1 MKLRIKGESLRLR
14 VSRTDL
20 ERLMLEGRIEESIHF
35 GVRPDE
41 KWTYALE
48 LGAKEAAISMRFADN
63 EVAVLLSKS
72 EAKKWV
78 ETETVGI
85 YGEVQGGAG
94 SLELIVEKDFA
105 CLDRQDEENADTF
118 PNPKAGRAC

>member
-1 MKLRIKGESLRLR
+1 MKLRIKGESVRLR
-14 VSRTDL
+14 VSRSDL
-20 ERLMLEGRIEESIHF
+20 ERLMHEGRIEESIHF

-48 LGAKEAAISMRFADN
+48 LVPQEGAISMRYAGN
-63 EVAVLLSKS
+63 EVALLLSKS

-78 ETETVGI
+78 DTETVGI
-85 YGEVQGGAG
+85 YGEVPGGAG

-105 CLDRQDEENADTF
+105 CLDRQDAENADTF
-118 PNPKAGRAC
+118 PNPKSGRVC

>member
-1 MKLRIKGESLRLR
+1 MKLRIKGESVRLR
-14 VSRTDL
+14 VSRPDL
-20 ERLMLEGRIEESIHF
+20 ERLMQEGRIEESIHF
-35 GVRPDE
+35 GLRPDE

-48 LGAKEAAISMRFADN
+48 LVSQEGAISMRYAGNEFAL
-63 EVAVLLSKS
+63 LLSKS

-94 SLELIVEKDFA
+94 CLELIVEKDFA